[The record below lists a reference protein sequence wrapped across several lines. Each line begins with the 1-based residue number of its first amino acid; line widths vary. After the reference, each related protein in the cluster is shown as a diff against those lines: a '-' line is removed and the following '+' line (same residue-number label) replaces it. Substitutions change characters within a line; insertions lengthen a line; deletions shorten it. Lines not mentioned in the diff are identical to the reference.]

1 MEKEIKAKYGM
12 NLLLQQFLIK
22 VIRSTQHFM
31 DTLIHKFDELLLI
44 FEETLGILKKLAP
57 TIEAYD
63 NLTKV
68 INVKFQKVFRKV
80 W

>member
-1 MEKEIKAKYGM
+1 M

-80 W
+80 WWS